1 QPIGDWQAL
10 GQRLMAHPQVAAVAP
25 FIQMQGLLTHRGEV
39 SKILVNAVDPEREPD
54 VSIIGEFF
62 REGSLQSLEPGD
74 FGIVIGDKAAQTLG
88 VGVGAKVTF
97 VAPEVTVTPAGVF
110 PRMKRFTVRG
120 IFHVG
125 AGEIDGYVA
134 MTHIADMARLHRWQP
149 EQVQGLRL
157 RFDDLVQAPSIAWSL
172 AGQLGDD
179 FYSRDWTR
187 TRGNLYQAIRM
198 GKAIIGLLLFLIV
211 AVAAFNIVSTLV
223 MVVTVNRCDIAILR
237 TLGATP
243 GQIMATFMVQG
254 TVIGV
259 VGTLVGALLGI
270 VAALNVSGWIAALER
285 LMGHKFLS
293 ADVYFIDY
301 LPSRIMTAD
310 VVQVCVAAL
319 LLSFL
324 ATLYPAWR
332 AARTQP
338 AEALRYERKGYERAV
353 FERAGGAEL
362 SQPGQTL
369 RAGAG
374 IGRGPGRA
382 ATGVVSGAAR
392 GNRRQIRL
400 GQEYLAEPAGRPG
413 YAERRQRLAGWRGA
427 LGAQRKAA
435 RPAAQPGAGLR
446 LSVPSSA
453 AGIHRAGKRV
463 HAAADRQDGDSRGA

>member
-1 QPIGDWQAL
+1 MFRPLSVYIGARYTRARRRGLFVSFISFTSMIGLALGVLVMIVVLSVMNGFDHEMRTRVLGMVPHATIESPQPIGDWQAL
-10 GQRLMAHPQVAAVAP
+10 GQRLMAHPQVSAVAP

-62 REGSLQSLEPGD
+62 REGSLQGLEPGD
-74 FGIVIGDKAAQTLG
+74 FGIVIGDKAARTLG
-88 VGVGAKVTF
+88 VGVGDKVTF

-149 EQVQGLRL
+149 DQVQGLRL
-157 RFDDLVQAPSIAWSL
+157 RFDDLFQAPSIAWSL

-187 TRGNLYQAIRM
+187 THGNLYQAIRM
-198 GKAIIGLLLFLIV
+198 EKAMIGLLLLLIV

-223 MVVTVNRCDIAILR
+223 MVVTDKRGDIAILR

-243 GQIMATFMVQG
+243 RQIMATFMVQG

-259 VGTLVGALLGI
+259 VGTLVGASLGI
-270 VAALNVSGWIAALER
+270 FAALNVSSWIAALER
-285 LMGHKFLS
+285 LIGHKFLS

-301 LPSRIMTAD
+301 LPSRVMTAD

-338 AEALRYERKGYERAV
+338 AEALRYE
-353 FERAGGAEL
+353 
-362 SQPGQTL
+362 
-369 RAGAG
+369 
-374 IGRGPGRA
+374 
-382 ATGVVSGAAR
+382 
-392 GNRRQIRL
+392 
-400 GQEYLAEPAGRPG
+400 
-413 YAERRQRLAGWRGA
+413 
-427 LGAQRKAA
+427 
-435 RPAAQPGAGLR
+435 
-446 LSVPSSA
+446 
-453 AGIHRAGKRV
+453 
-463 HAAADRQDGDSRGA
+463 